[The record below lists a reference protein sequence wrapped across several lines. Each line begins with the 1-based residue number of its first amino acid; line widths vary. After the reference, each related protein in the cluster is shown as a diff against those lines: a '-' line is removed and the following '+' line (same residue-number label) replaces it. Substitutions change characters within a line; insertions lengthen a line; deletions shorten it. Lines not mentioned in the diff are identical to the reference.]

1 MQKNQEVATI
11 AKDYQINEQI
21 RDKELRIIDE
31 NGNMLGIMS
40 ALVANRLAD
49 ERNLDLV
56 KISPSAVPPVCKLM
70 DYGKFKFES
79 DKKEKEMKKNQK
91 IVEIKEIWFTV
102 TTDTGDMKTKAKKV
116 KEFIDGGDKVKVG
129 IRLKGRKN
137 NRPELYVNAMNEFY
151 TMVSDFTVR
160 EKDAAVESRNYFMI
174 LSPKK

>member
-21 RDKELRIIDE
+21 REKELRIIDE

-40 ALVANRLAD
+40 SFAANRLAD

-56 KISPSAVPPVCKLM
+56 KISPNAVPPVCKLM

-102 TTDTGDMKTKAKKV
+102 TTDVGDMKTKAKKV
-116 KEFIDGGDKVKVG
+116 KEFIDEGNKVKVG

-137 NRPELYVNAMNEFY
+137 NRPEQYITAMNEFY
-151 TMVSDFTVR
+151 SMVSEFTTR
-160 EKDAAVESRNYFMI
+160 EKDATVESRNYFMI